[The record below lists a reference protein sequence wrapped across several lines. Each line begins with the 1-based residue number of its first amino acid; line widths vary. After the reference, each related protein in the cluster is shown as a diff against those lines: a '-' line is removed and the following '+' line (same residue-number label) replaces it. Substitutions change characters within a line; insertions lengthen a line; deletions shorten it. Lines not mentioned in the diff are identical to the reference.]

1 MAVENG
7 NKITDEAEV
16 KPETTPVQETSDN
29 NTPKTNGNNSHSNG
43 SAENAVNDS
52 VVVSAVSTTDKTSA
66 EQPIAKEQEQN
77 GATAAAANN
86 DNEKLE
92 AKASEQSQPNGEL
105 ENGVVSVFL
114 VRHRPHLKY
123 FWILSFIFKIFS
135 FSSE

>member
-7 NKITDEAEV
+7 NKITDEAAEV
-16 KPETTPVQETSDN
+16 KPETTPVPETAATDIN

-52 VVVSAVSTTDKTSA
+52 VVVSTTDKTSA

-77 GATAAAANN
+77 GAATAAANN

-105 ENGVVSVFL
+105 ENGVVSL
-114 VRHRPHLKY
+114 LLL
-123 FWILSFIFKIFS
+123 ILLSILPLF
-135 FSSE
+135 